1 MRESLESAWNDL
13 RYAARA
19 LRKAPR
25 FTAAALITLTLGL
38 GATTVI
44 FSLVDHIVLRP
55 LPYREVERLVVVR
68 ETIAELADA
77 YPSLGANASHFLG
90 WQQQC
95 AACEDIAALRKLPLT
110 LTGDGDP
117 QRLGGARVSANFF
130 PLLGVQAAI
139 GRGFTGDEDTPGSDR
154 VVMLSDA
161 FWRRQFGANRSIVGR
176 TLLLN
181 DAPHA
186 VIGVLPPEFT
196 LPSGDALG
204 PLVGLPRDLDVY
216 KPLALTPRE
225 RTTPGEF
232 DYVALARLRPGVEP
246 AAAKSQLDAVVASI
260 VARGSSGMTIRTT
273 VTPLQEQVVGGARRP
288 LLMLLAAVGAVLLIV
303 CVNLANLSLARNIS
317 RRREAAVRIALG
329 AGRARLARLA
339 LAESLVL
346 ALAGGALGLLLAYW
360 GLGALVAAAPA
371 TLPRIGEVG
380 LDARVVGVGAI
391 VAILVGCIVGVYPA
405 LRLAGADPG
414 EALKAGG
421 RTATATRG
429 TTRRRG
435 LFIASQI
442 ALSTVL
448 LVGTGLLLRSFTRV
462 LGVDRGFDTQR
473 LLAVDV
479 ALPVAKYGLRDVN
492 VQFHDRVLT
501 ELAALPGVTSAALTT
516 ALPLEGEAQ
525 TDMLSLENDSR
536 PVAERP
542 AGGIRMVSP
551 GFFETMG
558 TPVLRGRAFA
568 ESDRGRDVVVLS
580 ERAAAALFPGEDA
593 IGKRMVPG
601 SNDPVAEVIGI
612 VADVRTSTLEKQGS
626 IIAYIPYWRRGTAAA
641 TLLLRTVGDPAA
653 STSAARTVL
662 RRVDPAIPV
671 AKARTMEQVVSAAVA
686 QRRFQVTLLIMFA
699 VMALLTASIGIYGVI
714 TQSLVSRMG
723 EIGVRMALG
732 APPGRVQQLVMGEGM
747 RPVAAGLALG
757 IAASIA
763 LGRWIEN
770 LLFEVRPADLVTLV
784 GVTVL
789 LGAVALVACAIP
801 AHRATRTDL
810 VAMLRSE

>member
-317 RRREAAVRIALG
+317 RQREAAVRIALG

-580 ERAAAALFPGEDA
+580 ERAAAALFPGEEA